1 MRSVHRWKQDYAA
14 GKTHTTKPAGLADLV
29 ESHYPGPYVE
39 LFARQPRLGW
49 DHWGH
54 GYELEPA

>member
-1 MRSVHRWKQDYAA
+1 MTWEGLSPPYGTIVADPPWQYNV
-14 GKTHTTKPAGLADLV
+14 TKGLPT
-29 ESHYPGPYVE
+29 SGYNPYVE

-54 GYELEPA
+54 GYEIGEAS